1 MLQREPGENPP
12 MLLYQS

>member
-1 MLQREPGENPP
+1 MSQREPSQNPP